1 MVLRSLAVIAPIV
14 VRVARPGVLWLLLL
28 VLVMAAVVLIAL
40 CCLRAVILCCGVL
53 TRVISR
59 EERLK
64 ASQVRSEF
72 YSPLLIRLGRE
83 LLV

>member
-1 MVLRSLAVIAPIV
+1 MIAAIV
-14 VRVARPGVLWLLLL
+14 VRIALAGILLLLLLL
-28 VLVMAAVVLIAL
+28 VVVVAVVLIAL
-40 CCLRAVILCCGVL
+40 CCLRTVIQCLVL
-53 TRVISR
+53 ARVISR
-59 EERLK
+59 EERLT